1 MRYPTRAAVTAAAI
15 LTILSCAGGPEL
27 TSRRVPDWVLTPPAA
42 DAEFEYFV
50 VSAWAAESSAEA
62 EEAAGYVLLS
72 QINQALGVEIS
83 VETSAEARSTLDSYE
98 ANLVQQVTQRGSG
111 QIEGLRVADRFIA
124 EQADGVVV
132 YLLGEYERT
141 AFEAER
147 AKRRSILRQQE
158 ELVTGPENEGD
169 RLVES
174 GRLTQGILLYGQAAV
189 AASGSDLRIAPIVLQ
204 RALQKAAE
212 AGSRIELS
220 TLRGPAIV
228 ALGVEIDEPIIFL
241 LRDDRGRPVAGASVE
256 ISYVDRRGN
265 RDVVRTAAMLSND
278 AGLVAFRHPAPQRVG
293 EFTVTA
299 RLDLQPL
306 LSMLD
311 SLPRSVDAE
320 TDAVEDA
327 VVNVRATHRFVV
339 LSQAREIPTAVVVL
353 DLDAAGLFM
362 PGDLAGG
369 GIVEALS
376 QSGFQLRSVPMEP
389 RRLFGLTATEAVAF
403 LQERINADV
412 ARVIF
417 GSARIAEFREDD
429 GFLVKVSGSVTA
441 VDLASGAV
449 LYRASGIKNARSRT
463 ADRAIS
469 TAFAELGRQLGE
481 ELASNLP

>member
-1 MRYPTRAAVTAAAI
+1 MRYLTRAAVTVAAL

-27 TSRRVPDWVLTPPAA
+27 TSRRVPDWVLAPPVA

-50 VSAWAAESSAEA
+50 VSAPAAENAAAA

-83 VETSAEARSTLDSYE
+83 VETSAEARSSLDSYE

-111 QIEGLRVADRFIA
+111 LIEGLRVADRYMA
-124 EQADGVVV
+124 EQVDGVVV
-132 YLLGEYERT
+132 YLLGEYERA

-158 ELVTGPENEGD
+158 ELVTGPESEGD

-174 GRLTQGILLYGQAAV
+174 GRLTQGILQYGQAAV
-189 AASGSDLRIAPIVLQ
+189 AASESDVRIAPVVLE

-212 AGSRIELS
+212 TGSRLELS
-220 TLRGPAIV
+220 TLSGPATV
-228 ALGVEIDEPIIFL
+228 ALGVEVGEPIIFL

-256 ISYVDRRGN
+256 ISYVDRRGA
-265 RDVVRTAAMLSND
+265 RDVIRTAAVLSD
-278 AGLVAFRHPAPQRVG
+278 ESGLVTFRHPVPERVG

-299 RLDLQPL
+299 RPDLGPL

-311 SLPRSVDAE
+311 SLPRSVSAQA
-320 TDAVEDA
+320 DAVEDA
-327 VVNVRATHRFVV
+327 VVNVRTTHRFAV

-353 DLDAAGLFM
+353 DLDAAGVFM
-362 PGDLAGG
+362 PDNLAAA
-369 GIVEALS
+369 GIVQALS
-376 QSGFQLRSVPMEP
+376 QSGFQLRSAPIEP
-389 RRLFGLTATEAVAF
+389 RQLAGLTTTETVTF
-403 LQERINADV
+403 LRERINADV
-412 ARVIF
+412 TRVIF
-417 GSARIAEFREDD
+417 GAAQIVEFQEDD
-429 GFLVKVSGSVTA
+429 GVLVKVSGSVTA

-449 LYRASGIKNARSRT
+449 LYSASGIKNARSRT
-463 ADRAIS
+463 AARAIS
-469 TAFAELGRQLGE
+469 AAFTELGRQLGE

>member
-1 MRYPTRAAVTAAAI
+1 LRYLTRTAVTAAVI
-15 LTILSCAGGPEL
+15 LTILSCAGGPGL
-27 TSRRVPDWVLTPPAA
+27 TSRRVPDWVLAPPVA

-50 VSAWAAESSAEA
+50 VSASAAENVAEA
-62 EEAAGYVLLS
+62 EEAAGYLLLS

-111 QIEGLRVADRFIA
+111 LIEGLRVTDRYMA
-124 EQADGVVV
+124 EQTDGVVV
-132 YLLGEYERT
+132 YLLGEYERA

-147 AKRRSILRQQE
+147 AKRQSILRQQE
-158 ELVTGPENEGD
+158 ALVTGPETEGD
-169 RLVES
+169 SLVES

-189 AASGSDLRIAPIVLQ
+189 AASESDVRIAPVVLE

-212 AGSRIELS
+212 AGARLELS
-220 TLRGPAIV
+220 TLSGPATV
-228 ALGVEIDEPIIFL
+228 ALGVEVDQPIIFL
-241 LRDDRGRPVAGASVE
+241 LRDDRGQPVAGASVE
-256 ISYVDRRGN
+256 ISYVDRRGS
-265 RDVVRTAAMLSND
+265 RDVIRTAALLTD
-278 AGLVAFRHPAPQRVG
+278 EGGLLAFRHPLPQRVG

-311 SLPRSVDAE
+311 SLPRSVSAQV
-320 TDAVEDA
+320 DAVENA

-339 LSQAREIPTAVVVL
+339 LSQAREIPTAVVVM
-353 DLDAAGLFM
+353 DLDMAGVLM
-362 PGDLAGG
+362 PGNLAAG

-389 RRLFGLTATEAVAF
+389 RRLVGLSATEAIAF
-403 LQERINADV
+403 LRERVNADV
-412 ARVIF
+412 TRVIF
-417 GSARIAEFREDD
+417 GSARIAEFRDDD
-429 GFLVKVSGSVTA
+429 GVLVKVSGSVTA

-449 LYRASGIKNARSRT
+449 LYSASGIKNARSRT